1 MEIDRLPFP
10 AAAGKVARR
19 CVMLATLCV
28 AMLSVASCDPKT
40 SGNPAA
46 TDPPAA
52 DSANTNDPH
61 WVRRSTPNKKVAVV
75 FVHGLFGG
83 TKDTWT
89 HSSGKSFFDFL
100 QSAPG
105 VGEEVDVFAFGFTS
119 RMIQPGSLDIG
130 QASVTMHESM
140 KYHGVLDYESIVFVG
155 HSMGGLIAMRE
166 LISHPELTRKVP
178 LLVFYATPQEG
189 AQIARIANEI
199 VSNPVLRQ
207 LFPADGNAYLRQLN
221 EDWVRVRNAVA
232 RPTMVCAYETVPMG
246 RAPVVPW
253 ATATRNCDTVAPAIS
268 SADHITIVKPDR
280 QEHESVI
287 VLVNALRDHVMP
299 RLDASA
305 WETPDFRRESDR
317 WLFPITNINGRNG
330 ASIVNKSPIVQTY
343 QVQVD
348 EPEYLMMDPS
358 PETMPRALRA
368 GNGEQI
374 KLVLIGDLQEEYR
387 IRLKLGSSPER
398 TVLARIPDMQAALT
412 MRAQREN
419 AVAEAVD
426 AYLASSGNL
435 RSFNALSAAAQQ
447 EKVADIAMGAL
458 AQQTDDLPRAT
469 RWIVTADT
477 LARIGWPQSA
487 TAALRTAERDTP
499 QIARAPSARH
509 VAGVVAAQSGRPEV
523 FRAVSTPP
531 VDSNGEPTR
540 PSDLHFAAST
550 GHSVWERLAE
560 NMQAVPSL
568 KSDGLILQGDVRQAQ
583 GDSDGARRAYLQ
595 ARGIR
600 ASPLVDS
607 KIQSTD
613 QPVAE
618 RQPEEERWPQR

>member
-1 MEIDRLPFP
+1 MRIDRLPFP
-10 AAAGKVARR
+10 ASAGMILRR
-19 CVMLATLCV
+19 CAMLAALCV
-28 AMLSVASCDPKT
+28 AMLSVTCCDWIKPGEPVAPASP
-40 SGNPAA
+40 
-46 TDPPAA
+46 A
-52 DSANTNDPH
+52 DSKANTNDPH
-61 WVRRSTPNKKVAVV
+61 WVRRSTPNRKVAVV

-83 TKDTWT
+83 TRDTWT
-89 HSSGKSFFDFL
+89 HSSGKTFFDFL

-105 VGEEVDVFAFGFTS
+105 VGGEVDIFAFGFTS
-119 RMIQPGSLDIG
+119 NMIRPGSLDIG

-140 KYHGVLDYESIVFVG
+140 KYHGVLGYESIVFVG
-155 HSMGGLIAMRE
+155 HSMGGLITMRE
-166 LISHPELTRKVP
+166 LISHPELSRKVP

-199 VSNPVLRQ
+199 VSNPVVRQ

-221 EDWVRVRNAVA
+221 EDWVRVRQAVA
-232 RPTMVCAYETVPMG
+232 RPTLVCAYETVPMG
-246 RAPVVPW
+246 TAPIVPW

-299 RLDASA
+299 RLDASV

-330 ASIVNKSPIVQTY
+330 ASIVNRSPIVQTY
-343 QVQVD
+343 QVQVE

-358 PETMPRALRA
+358 AETMPRALPARS
-368 GNGEQI
+368 GEEI

-398 TVLARIPDMQAALT
+398 TVLARIADMEAALT
-412 MRAQREN
+412 MRAQRET

-426 AYLASSGNL
+426 AYLASGRNL

-499 QIARAPSARH
+499 QIANAPSARH
-509 VAGVVAAQSGRPEV
+509 VAGVVAAQSGRQAV
-523 FRAVSTPP
+523 FRTVATPP
-531 VDSNGEPTR
+531 VDSDALPSRPT
-540 PSDLHFAAST
+540 DLRFAAST
-550 GHSVWERLAE
+550 ERSVWERLAG

-568 KSDGLILQGDVRQAQ
+568 KSDGLVLEGDVRQAQ

-607 KIQSTD
+607 KIQATD

-618 RQPEEERWPQR
+618 RQSEAQR